1 MSWYLANTAG
11 VGDQFASGAGLVAL
25 RKEAAPY
32 ASLVQFLDDGMTKNV
47 ELCETQLRTL
57 AERTDDDDVKS
68 TATALADLMKGQD
81 LVAITQGFGAPEAAE
96 DQPAPVKES
105 LREAELSKYQAQRD
119 KAIRGASR
127 KIQKLAR
134 QRFRAQRKAVLDSHA
149 LANLK
154 AVLGRSGHLQESGE
168 TQSVRRVTGSVDVPL
183 TDEGRKQAHEL
194 RDRIG
199 SDVAVF
205 TAPNMRSRETGRIVN
220 PDAQDAEWLRPW
232 GLGRYEGM
240 TLDAARELTN
250 KLVTETPDQSPGI
263 SRYSGREGDS
273 FNAVAGRLIAGTVA
287 QRAMMK
293 PGARVLNIT
302 SGRALH
308 IIHAAARN
316 GFQSVDK
323 DELINNSDFSK
334 PGDLFR
340 LYWLGPFSGLERVY
354 SDFVENDGQFFAQ
367 HGETDWNEGV
377 AASEALRETDD
388 PDRARLEADV
398 TASLGPQIYIQ
409 PVTAEEQK
417 TFAGA
422 ISAAIDSGGEAAAD
436 MLSTGAPDTES
447 FIAEYLKD
455 GGFARL
461 TGDLDKTT
469 VDELASAVAD
479 AYESGADFDGVVQA
493 VKDSFA
499 QASAYR
505 AKMIAQTELN
515 DAWNQSLVHF
525 GKEAGA
531 TKKSWITDL
540 MPCIVCIANLEDGE
554 IDMDEDFESGDD
566 APPAHPNCLCSLM
579 VHA

>member
-11 VGDQFASGAGLVAL
+11 VGDEFASGASFDAL
-25 RKEAAPY
+25 RDAAAPY
-32 ASLVQFLDDGMTKNV
+32 ASLMQFLDDGITKNV
-47 ELCETQLRTL
+47 ELCETQLRQL
-57 AERTDDDDVKS
+57 AERTDDGNAKRV
-68 TATALADLMKGQD
+68 ALNLADLMKGQD
-81 LVAITQGFGAPEAAE
+81 LVAITQGFGAAE
-96 DQPAPVKES
+96 EDEPAPAKES
-105 LREAELSKYQAQRD
+105 LREAEPSKHQARRD
-119 KAIRGASR
+119 KAIHGASR

-154 AVLGRSGHLQESGE
+154 AVLDRSGHLQESGE

-273 FNAVAGRLIAGTVA
+273 FSAVAGRLIAGTVA

-308 IIHAAARN
+308 IIHAAARS

-323 DELINNSDFSK
+323 DELVNNSDFSK
-334 PGDLFR
+334 PGDLFSLFPWGMVR
-340 LYWLGPFSGLERVY
+340 MTTKAYTDGIGR
-354 SDFVENDGQFFAQ
+354 GQFFAQ

-377 AASEALRETDD
+377 ATSEALREADD

-398 TASLGPQIYIQ
+398 AAILGPQIYIQ

-422 ISAAIDSGGEAAAD
+422 ISAAIDSGSEAAGD
-436 MLSTGAPDTES
+436 MLASAPADTES

-499 QASAYR
+499 MASDYR

-531 TKKSWITDL
+531 TKKSWITDF

-566 APPAHPNCLCSLM
+566 APPAHPNCMCSLM

>member
-1 MSWYLANTAG
+1 MPELIDAE
-11 VGDQFASGAGLVAL
+11 VI
-25 RKEAAPY
+25 EAANDL
-32 ASLVQFLDDGMTKNV
+32 A
-47 ELCETQLRTL
+47 TL
-57 AERTDDDDVKS
+57 IEADV
-68 TATALADLMKGQD
+68 
-81 LVAITQGFGAPEAAE
+81 P
-96 DQPAPVKES
+96 
-105 LREAELSKYQAQRD
+105 KYQAQRD

-154 AVLGRSGHLQESGE
+154 AVLDRSGHLQESGE

-220 PDAQDAEWLRPW
+220 LDAQDAEWLRPW

-323 DELINNSDFSK
+323 DKLVNNSDFSK

-340 LYWLGPFSGLERVY
+340 LYPWGMVQLLGDAQGV
-354 SDFVENDGQFFAQ
+354 GQYFAQ

-377 AASEALRETDD
+377 AASESLREADD

-398 TASLGPQIYIQ
+398 AASLGPQIYMQ

-417 TFAGA
+417 SFAGA

-447 FIAEYLKD
+447 FIAEYLKN

-499 QASAYR
+499 MASDYR
-505 AKMIAQTELN
+505 AKMIVQTELN

-566 APPAHPNCLCSLM
+566 APPAHPNCMCSLM